1 MNNTTQRFSRSL
13 SDAFKEERVHS
24 VFDSRNHPVS
34 IVHLTRRQ
42 RWVFF
47 LLRFWRR

>member
-1 MNNTTQRFSRSL
+1 MDSTRRYPRSL
-13 SDAFKEERVHS
+13 SEAFKEERVFS
-24 VFDSRNHPVS
+24 MYDSRNHPVS

-47 LLRFWRR
+47 LLRLWRR

>member
-1 MNNTTQRFSRSL
+1 MDSTRRYPRSL

-42 RWVFF
+42 RWLFF